1 MMDHVG
7 EGGPWE
13 VVVAG
18 ELFPIA
24 VAALGLPF
32 AEASRDAAGGAAGA
46 EAGVL
51 ADFSGGEVEST
62 CEFNEGDGLMLR
74 GAVGDGEVVPFRAV
88 VVWRSFS
95 FRLHRYGLRFDGLS
109 PAARDAI
116 ERFVNLTAARW
127 KKKRK

>member
-1 MMDHVG
+1 MSGGAGESPHWPRAAERAASDVPLEIYDG
-7 EGGPWE
+7 EGRTLRG
-13 VVVAG
+13 V
-18 ELFPIA
+18 
-24 VAALGLPF
+24 
-32 AEASRDAAGGAAGA
+32 SRLLDISSDGAC
-46 EAGVL
+46 
-51 ADFSGGEVEST
+51 VEST
-62 CEFNEGDGLMLR
+62 CEFNEGDDLMLR
-74 GAVGDGEVVPFRAV
+74 GTVGDGEVVPFRAV